1 MRSKGLIVFFA
12 LAVVGCDSG
21 LPVAAAGA
29 SQDCVRI
36 VSAMERLACFDAQA
50 GTPPILHE
58 PQAEENVVA
67 TAPEPA
73 PEPEIIALMRR
84 AEAGRIQGQG
94 GFRLLQEADAM
105 PGQTRVVVSAPA
117 LGAVTSQVHL
127 VISCLSNISRLQLVA
142 DSPIAADR
150 MNIRLLLDGRPLG
163 DARPWQV
170 LDDGQVV
177 DAGRGLVA
185 IDQLRQLAQAG
196 SQLRIESDSAQVDG
210 LKFEASDLHRLITQQ
225 RKACH
230 W

>member
-1 MRSKGLIVFFA
+1 
-12 LAVVGCDSG
+12 
-21 LPVAAAGA
+21 
-29 SQDCVRI
+29 
-36 VSAMERLACFDAQA
+36 
-50 GTPPILHE
+50 
-58 PQAEENVVA
+58 
-67 TAPEPA
+67 
-73 PEPEIIALMRR
+73 
-84 AEAGRIQGQG
+84 
-94 GFRLLQEADAM
+94 M

-117 LGAVTSQVHL
+117 LGAVTSQAHL

>member
-1 MRSKGLIVFFA
+1 
-12 LAVVGCDSG
+12 
-21 LPVAAAGA
+21 
-29 SQDCVRI
+29 
-36 VSAMERLACFDAQA
+36 
-50 GTPPILHE
+50 
-58 PQAEENVVA
+58 
-67 TAPEPA
+67 
-73 PEPEIIALMRR
+73 
-84 AEAGRIQGQG
+84 
-94 GFRLLQEADAM
+94 
-105 PGQTRVVVSAPA
+105 
-117 LGAVTSQVHL
+117 
-127 VISCLSNISRLQLVA
+127 
-142 DSPIAADR
+142 